1 MHNVFHPPFHP
12 IPHALLQ
19 FRYSSFTHPTAPQ
32 QLDIQPQIRQ
42 MKYGQT
48 LQQRSIPLWETC
60 ERKVLCSPHP
70 SSKVL
75 NGHATTDNVD
85 YNDIKHLIKLR
96 TTQGQGQPKAI
107 PGSDHESRAF
117 HAFEDEL
124 YRELRDQHQRID
136 LFVQSKSGE
145 IARRLGTA
153 LACLP
158 PRCIAD
164 PASSQLIWI
173 SKSRNWKFEASQQ
186 ARGKSP
192 SGGWRSIP
200 SWRRLL

>member
-1 MHNVFHPPFHP
+1 
-12 IPHALLQ
+12 
-19 FRYSSFTHPTAPQ
+19 
-32 QLDIQPQIRQ
+32 

-60 ERKVLCSPHP
+60 EREVHCSQSP

-96 TTQGQGQPKAI
+96 TTQGQGQAKAI
-107 PGSDHESRAF
+107 PGSDNESRAF

-145 IARRLGTA
+145 IARRLGTS
-153 LACLP
+153 LVCLP
-158 PRCIAD
+158 STTYCSSCPLAAHLDKQIA
-164 PASSQLIWI
+164 QLEI
-173 SKSRNWKFEASQQ
+173 
-186 ARGKSP
+186 RGP
-192 SGGWRSIP
+192 SIGHGKMSL
-200 SWRRLL
+200 RRLEKYSRLEEAAIK